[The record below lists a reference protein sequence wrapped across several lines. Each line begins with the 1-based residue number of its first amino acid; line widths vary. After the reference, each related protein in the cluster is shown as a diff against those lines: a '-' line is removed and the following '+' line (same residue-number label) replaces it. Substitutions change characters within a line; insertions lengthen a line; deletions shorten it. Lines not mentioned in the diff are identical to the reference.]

1 MSIQSPQDLLAYE
14 LHAIQDAEQQAIG
27 AMQRITEQAE
37 DDQVVALI
45 EQRLEQGKFVLQ
57 EVERGLKKLDGGMTA
72 PQNAAARGL
81 IQDTEKLMK
90 EAETPELKQAVAIA
104 GLQKLE
110 HYCIA
115 AWGTVKALASETG
128 EEQLAKA
135 MRRAVDEGYEWD
147 RELSELAEGE
157 VNPAA
162 LDAAE
167 MNDADEEEGASKKRG
182 GAKAQSSGSS
192 KRKPH

>member
-1 MSIQSPQDLLAYE
+1 MPIQSPQELLAYE
-14 LHAIQDAEQQAIG
+14 LQAIQDAEQQATG
-27 AMQRITEQAE
+27 AMQRITEEAE

-45 EQRLEQGKFVLQ
+45 EQRLQQGKFVLQ
-57 EVERGLKKLDGGMTA
+57 EVERSLRKFDGKMKTA
-72 PQNAAARGL
+72 QNIAARAL
-81 IQDTEKLMK
+81 IQETEKLMK
-90 EAETPELKQAVAIA
+90 EAETPELKQAIAIA

-128 EEQLAKA
+128 EEQLVKA
-135 MRRAVDEGYEWD
+135 MRRAVEEGYQWD
-147 RELSELAEGE
+147 RELSELAEGD

-167 MNDADEEEGASKKRG
+167 MSEEDGQETTGKKR
-182 GAKAQSSGSS
+182 SSGGKAKSQGS
-192 KRKPH
+192 RKTH